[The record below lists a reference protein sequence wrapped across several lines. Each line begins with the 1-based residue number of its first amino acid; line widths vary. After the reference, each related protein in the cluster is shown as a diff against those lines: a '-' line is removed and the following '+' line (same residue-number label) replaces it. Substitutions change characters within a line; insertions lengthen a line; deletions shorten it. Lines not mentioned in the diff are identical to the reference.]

1 MLKTTI
7 IVGGLLFAAVGPMR
21 DTDPYKGCA
30 YYHWAQVQHNRE
42 LRDLNSMWEHLDQ
55 LDALAGRLAVER
67 KISRDGAHAILRR
80 EAEAMLTYLG
90 TDFAVVS
97 RAADACARLPH

>member
-7 IVGGLLFAAVGPMR
+7 IVGGLLFASVGPMR
-21 DTDPYKGCA
+21 DSDPYKGCA

-42 LRDLNSMWEHLDQ
+42 LRDLTSMWEHLDQ
-55 LDALAGRLAVER
+55 LNALAGRLAVER

-80 EAEAMLTYLG
+80 QAEAMLAYLG
-90 TDFAVVS
+90 TDMAVVDS
-97 RAADACARLPH
+97 AADACARLPR

>member
-1 MLKTTI
+1 MLKTTL

-21 DTDPYKGCA
+21 DSDPYKGCA
-30 YYHWAQVQHNRE
+30 YYHWAQVQNTRE

-55 LDALAGRLAVER
+55 LNILAGKLAVER

-80 EAEAMLTYLG
+80 EAEARLVSLG

-97 RAADACARLPH
+97 SAADACARVPP